1 MSIELVRYFVHRV
14 SIGSQVMGAQTVS
27 VTRSLEANS
36 IIQKGN
42 PTNVYNYY
50 KKPTLS
56 ITVNNFLT
64 STGGNSLLS
73 GFNLQ
78 NKIYIA
84 PEPKDIKID
93 IVNGGGLLFKDFLLK
108 SISYTF
114 PTQGNFTE
122 QLTYEGHVVE
132 SSSSSSDFSGG
143 TDSGQA
149 GRRQHYSLG
158 GEPAEVAALL
168 NNGHSLLNV
177 EVGMNLNYGSIPTYG
192 GFYTVYNKY
201 LSMPVDISCTYEIL
215 DRGYVQ
221 SKDTY
226 IVSDLGRLIDDQVED
241 KYVSVAIGGPPAIN
255 LGDKCFLTNVDR
267 SGGDAGQN
275 NYSIYKYTYKN
286 NDNNFTVS

>member
-1 MSIELVRYFVHRV
+1 
-14 SIGSQVMGAQTVS
+14 MGAQTVS